1 MKQFVYTLLPAI
13 DTIILGEY
21 VILVLQLKTLKLRED
36 DFFAEAMHQWGS
48 RDSSWSW
55 PDFGARMLLW
65 G

>member
-1 MKQFVYTLLPAI
+1 MKQCVYTLLPAT
-13 DTIILGEY
+13 DTILLEY

-48 RDSSWSW
+48 RASSWSR